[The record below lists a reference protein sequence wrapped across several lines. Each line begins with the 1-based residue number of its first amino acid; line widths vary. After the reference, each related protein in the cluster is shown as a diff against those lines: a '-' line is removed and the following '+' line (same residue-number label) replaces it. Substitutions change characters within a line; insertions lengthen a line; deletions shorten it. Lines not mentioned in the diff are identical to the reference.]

1 VRCVVTWLVAAALA
15 APAAALDPKDVFVVA
30 NKDSAESRAVAAH
43 YLAKRGVPKEN
54 LVELPLPT
62 TEEMSRKDYDDLL
75 ATPLRDAWKD
85 KKGRVKVIAV
95 VYGVPLRIAGTQPT
109 DGEKAK
115 LEAVRAELAGAKK
128 AAAAKPTDLALTTK
142 ISLLTEQEVTL
153 AHELTQAAVDSEL
166 MQLWWP
172 AYRLARWQVNPLNWQ
187 FPEARRKADHPTV
200 MACRIDGPTPAVVK
214 RMITDAVETEAV
226 GLRGKV
232 YVDARGIPFDP
243 ARPDENGGYGY
254 GAYDESM
261 REMAKLLEKGGLAV
275 TLDDKDACFA
285 EGTCPDA
292 ALYCG
297 WYSHGIYIPSNTFVR
312 GAVAWH
318 LASSEAVTLHRPDTK
333 LWCAN
338 LLKDG
343 ACATLGPVA
352 EPYTVGFPK
361 PAEFFG
367 FLATGE
373 YTLVECY
380 ARTLNLTSWQTTLI
394 GDPLYNPYKKN
405 PAVKAADVKPSP
417 ARGKFL
423 VR

>member
-1 VRCVVTWLVAAALA
+1 VRPLLTWVVASVCI
-15 APAAALDPKDVFVVA
+15 APAAALDPKDVYLVV
-30 NKDSAESRAVAAH
+30 NKDSPESRAVAAH
-43 YLAKRGVPKEN
+43 YVAKRGVPKEN
-54 LVELPLPT
+54 VVELPLPT
-62 TEEMSRKDYDDLL
+62 TEEMSRKEYDDLL

-85 KKGRVKVIAV
+85 KKDKVKVIAV

-109 DGEKAK
+109 DEEKAK
-115 LEAVRAELAGAKK
+115 LEGVRAELAEAKK
-128 AAAAKPTDLALTTK
+128 AAAEKPTDLARTTK
-142 ISLLTEQEVTL
+142 VALLTEREVTL
-153 AHELTQAAVDSEL
+153 SHDQSLAAVDSEL
-166 MQLWWP
+166 MHLWWP

-187 FPEARRKADHPTV
+187 FPESRRKVAPLSV

-214 RMITDAVETEAV
+214 RMIDDAVETEAV
-226 GLRGKV
+226 GLKGKV
-232 YVDARGIPFDP
+232 YVDARGIAFDP

-275 TLDDKDACFA
+275 TLDDKDACFPD
-285 EGTCPDA
+285 GSCPDA

-297 WYSHGIYIPSNTFVR
+297 WYSLANYIGSNTFVK

-318 LASSEAVTLHRPDTK
+318 LASSEAVTLHQPGTK

-352 EPYTVGFPK
+352 EPFTVGFPK

-380 ARTLNLTSWQTTLI
+380 AKTLILSSWQMTLI

-405 PAVKAADVKPSP
+405 PAVKVADVKPSP
-417 ARGKFL
+417 AKGKFL

>member
-1 VRCVVTWLVAAALA
+1 
-15 APAAALDPKDVFVVA
+15 
-30 NKDSAESRAVAAH
+30 
-43 YLAKRGVPKEN
+43 VPKEN
-54 LVELPLPT
+54 VVELPMPT

-85 KKGRVKVIAV
+85 KKDKVKVIAV

-109 DGEKAK
+109 DEEKAK
-115 LEAVRAELAGAKK
+115 LEGVRAELAEAKK
-128 AAAAKPTDLALTTK
+128 AAAEKPTDLARTTK
-142 ISLLTEQEVTL
+142 VALLTEREVTL
-153 AHELTQAAVDSEL
+153 SHDQSHAAVDSEL
-166 MQLWWP
+166 MHLWWP

-187 FPEARRKADHPTV
+187 FPEARRRGAPPSV

-214 RMITDAVETEAV
+214 RMIDDAVETEAV
-226 GLRGKV
+226 GLKGKV
-232 YVDARGIPFDP
+232 YVDARGIAFDP

-261 REMAKLLEKGGLAV
+261 REMAKLLEKGGLTV
-275 TLDDKDACFA
+275 ILDDKDACFPD
-285 EGTCPDA
+285 GSCPDA

-297 WYSHGIYIPSNTFVR
+297 WYSLANYIGSNTFVK

-318 LASSEAVTLHRPDTK
+318 LASNEAVTLHQPGTK

-380 ARTLNLTSWQTTLI
+380 AKTLILSSWQMTLI

-405 PAVKAADVKPSP
+405 PAVKVADVKPSP
-417 ARGKFL
+417 AKGKFL